1 MNKKDDSNKIKVEF
15 SPVMSKEMNALQD
28 SVKPISAALSE
39 FSKPIVIQGLNAV
52 KISAKIGESLRALV
66 KSYQSQTYAV
76 TSKVV
81 ELLGDLRYNVLSNIT
96 SLITSID
103 FSGIHDSFE
112 KAYFE
117 AMSAAKWFPHECFV
131 SNIDTLN
138 KIIDVLDHTRPTS
151 KNRINLLNKVV
162 FEYFD
167 KKTLNAL
174 QSSWKTKDLKV
185 HFKQM
190 MCEAIKAYNCGW
202 YASTVS
208 ILVPLWQGLIQQKAT
223 GTSES
228 RTDAKTKA
236 ELQIIVQDNP
246 HAKIIEAFCDEYI
259 FYTCYSLEQVKDDV
273 PGRHGVCHSWH
284 KEYPTRKTALNAIIF
299 TDFLLSLY
307 PAQNKEENNG

>member
-1 MNKKDDSNKIKVEF
+1 MDKDNKLESINVEF
-15 SPVMSKEMNALQD
+15 LPPTTMKS
-28 SVKPISAALSE
+28 LSE
-39 FSKPIVIQGLNAV
+39 NIKPLTEALTQLTGPILNQGLDTIAMATKV
-52 KISAKIGESLRALV
+52 GESLNALV
-66 KSYQSQTYAV
+66 KSYQSQAYAV

-81 ELLGDLRYNVLSNIT
+81 DLLGDLRYNVLSNIT
-96 SLITSID
+96 RLIASID
-103 FSGIHDSFE
+103 FSGIRDNFE

-131 SNIDTLN
+131 SNINTLN
-138 KIIDVLDHTRPTS
+138 KIIDVLDHTRLTS
-151 KNRINLLNKVV
+151 KNRIKLLNKVV

-174 QSSWKTKDLKV
+174 QSSWKTKDLKA

-190 MCEAIKAYNCGW
+190 TCEAIKTYNCGW

-208 ILVPLWQGLIQQKAT
+208 ILVPLWQGLIQLKAT

-228 RTDAKTKA
+228 RTDAKTKE
-236 ELQIIVQDNP
+236 ELQQIVQDNP
-246 HAKIIEAFCDEYI
+246 HAKIIEAFCGEYI
-259 FYTCYSLEQVKDDV
+259 FYTCYNIKEVKDDV
-273 PGRHGVCHSWH
+273 PGRNSVCHSWH

-307 PAQNKEENNG
+307 PVENKEEKTNG